1 MTVTGGK
8 LVSLEAAARMI
19 ADGATVSVSSS
30 SGLGCPDALMAAIG
44 RRFADAGHPRDLTVL
59 LPIAAGDLY
68 GIGGID
74 HWARPGML
82 SAVIAGSLPS
92 GPSSLPEPPIWR
104 MIGENAVAA
113 YNVPSGVLFDLH
125 REAAR
130 ARLGVLT
137 EVGLD
142 TYVDPR
148 QDGCAMNDRAR
159 AKPIV
164 RRVEFDGREFLY
176 FEPIAPQVAL
186 IRATTADPAGNLS
199 LEHEGAVLGVRE
211 LALAVRN
218 LGGRVIAQVKRLTE
232 NASRSMHEIVV
243 PGHLV
248 DAVVLAPDQRQT
260 TETDYD
266 PAISGEVRRPAA
278 AIDLPAF
285 GLDLVIARR
294 VAMELAEGDT
304 AVIGFGISALA
315 PRVLLAEGLHGR
327 LTWAIE
333 QGATGGLPLL
343 GFQFGCSV
351 NAEAV
356 MPSPAQFTLF
366 QGGGADIGLLSFLEA
381 DAAGNV
387 NVTRLAATPHVT
399 AGAGGFV
406 DITAGTPRIV
416 FSGRF
421 DAGGSQVALADG
433 ALRIDAPGRFAK
445 LVDQVGHISFSG
457 ARARARGQEVRLI
470 TERSVMTL
478 AADGWRLDEV
488 APGADPD
495 RDVLD
500 RIPFPVR
507 RADDLKTMDARLF
520 RDAPVGMTLQPPRR
534 APVG

>member
-1 MTVTGGK
+1 M
-8 LVSLEAAARMI
+8 SPEAAAALV

-30 SGLGCPDALMAAIG
+30 SGLGCPDRMMAALG
-44 RRFADAGHPRDLTVL
+44 ERFAGTGSPRGLTAL
-59 LPIAAGDLY
+59 LPIAAGDMY

-74 HWARPGML
+74 HWTRPGML
-82 SAVIAGSLPS
+82 STVIAGSYPS
-92 GPSSLPEPPIWR
+92 GPSSMAEPAIWR
-104 MIGENAVAA
+104 MIRENEVAA

-142 TYVDPR
+142 TYADPAR
-148 QDGCAMNDRAR
+148 DGCAMNERAR
-159 AKPIV
+159 AAPIV
-164 RRVEFDGREFLY
+164 KRVAFEGRDLLY
-176 FEPIAPQVAL
+176 YHPVAPDVAL
-186 IRATTADPAGNLS
+186 IRATTGDSQGNLS
-199 LEHEGAVLGVRE
+199 FEHEGALLGARE

-218 LGGRVIAQVKRLTE
+218 RGGLVIAQVKRLTE
-232 NASRSMHEIVV
+232 VASRSARDIVV

-266 PAISGEVRRPAA
+266 PAISGEVRRPTDAVE
-278 AIDLPAF
+278 IPEF

-315 PRVLLAEGLHGR
+315 PRVLLAEGLHGQV
-327 LTWAIE
+327 TWAIE

-351 NAEAV
+351 NADAI
-356 MPSPAQFTLF
+356 MPSPLQFTLF
-366 QGGGADIGLLSFLEA
+366 QGGGADIALLSFLEA
-381 DAAGNV
+381 DRDGNV
-387 NVTRLAATPHVT
+387 NVTRLKSTPHVT

-406 DITAGTPRIV
+406 DITAGTRRVV

-421 DAGGSQVALADG
+421 DAGGARVEIAEGGLKVA
-433 ALRIDAPGRFAK
+433 APGRFTK
-445 LVDQVGHISFSG
+445 LVDAVDHVSFSG
-457 ARARARGQEVRLI
+457 PQARARGHEIMLV

-478 AADGWRLDEV
+478 TGDGWRLDEV
-488 APGADPD
+488 APGVDPE
-495 RDVLD
+495 RDVLQ
-500 RIPFPVR
+500 RIAFPVAR
-507 RADDLKTMDARLF
+507 SPALKTMDARLF
-520 RDAPVGMTLQPPRR
+520 RPEAMALSLKPTRR
-534 APVG
+534 GA